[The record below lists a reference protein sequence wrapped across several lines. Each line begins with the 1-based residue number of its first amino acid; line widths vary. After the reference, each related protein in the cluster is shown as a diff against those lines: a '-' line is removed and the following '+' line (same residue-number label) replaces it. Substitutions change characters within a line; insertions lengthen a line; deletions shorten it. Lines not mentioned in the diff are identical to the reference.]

1 MRISDCHYD
10 NIYLQFI
17 CCLTIVMGTEVLN
30 FLQIFAYLCM
40 YLSSPDAQ
48 TGIFIICPI

>member
-1 MRISDCHYD
+1 MIMQNRH
-10 NIYLQFI
+10 NTRREL
-17 CCLTIVMGTEVLN
+17 LMGRAKI
-30 FLQIFAYLCM
+30 QIFAYLCM